1 MKVLNSFITGKC
13 YCDWSEKHATK
24 TGIRWSS
31 LLIGVFFLIIGVFI
45 ISFPEENLFAITWL
59 IGILF
64 VITGFIEI
72 FVRRIMKQAT
82 QKGSN
87 LLIVL
92 GIINIIIGILILFNV
107 VTSTTF
113 IVYLFAIWF
122 IINAVLNMFTI
133 TPAEGSNKRFHMVSI
148 LLNIIEII
156 FGVILLFNPLIAAVV
171 IAVFM
176 SAVFFIIGITYLID
190 ALR

>member
-1 MKVLNSFITGKC
+1 MQQ
-13 YCDWSEKHATK
+13 K

-64 VITGFIEI
+64 VINGFIEI

-82 QKGSN
+82 QKVSN

-92 GIINIIIGILILFNV
+92 GIINIIIIMLILFNV
-107 VTSTTF
+107 VISTTF
-113 IVYLFAIWF
+113 IFYLFAIWF
-122 IINAVLNMFTI
+122 IINAVLSLFTI

-156 FGVILLFNPLIAAVV
+156 LGVILLFNPLIAA
-171 IAVFM
+171 
-176 SAVFFIIGITYLID
+176 
-190 ALR
+190 

>member
-1 MKVLNSFITGKC
+1 MQQ
-13 YCDWSEKHATK
+13 K

-64 VITGFIEI
+64 IINGFIEI
-72 FVRRIMKQAT
+72 FIRRVMKQAT
-82 QKGSN
+82 QNGSN
-87 LLIVL
+87 ILIVL
-92 GIINIIIGILILFNV
+92 GIINIIIGVLILFNV

-122 IINAVLNMFTI
+122 IINALFNMFTV
-133 TPAEGSNKRFHMVSI
+133 TPAEKSNRGFHSLSI
-148 LLNIIEII
+148 ILNIIEII
-156 FGVILLFNPLIAAVV
+156 FGVILLFNPLIAAVI
-171 IAVFM
+171 IAIFM
-176 SAVFFIIGITYLID
+176 SAVFFIIGITYIID
-190 ALR
+190 ALH

>member
-1 MKVLNSFITGKC
+1 MF
-13 YCDWSEKHATK
+13 
-24 TGIRWSS
+24 
-31 LLIGVFFLIIGVFI
+31 LLDYRCFI

-64 VITGFIEI
+64 VINGFIEI

-92 GIINIIIGILILFNV
+92 GIINIIIGMLILFNV

-156 FGVILLFNPLIAAVV
+156 LGVILLFNPLIAAVI

-176 SAVFFIIGITYLID
+176 SAVFFIIE
-190 ALR
+190 

>member
-1 MKVLNSFITGKC
+1 ML
-13 YCDWSEKHATK
+13 
-24 TGIRWSS
+24 
-31 LLIGVFFLIIGVFI
+31 FI
-45 ISFPEENLFAITWL
+45 IN
-59 IGILF
+59 
-64 VITGFIEI
+64 GFIEI

-82 QKGSN
+82 QNGSS
-87 LLIVL
+87 LLIIL

-122 IINAVLNMFTI
+122 IINALLNMFTI
-133 TPAEGSNKRFHMVSI
+133 TSAEGANKRFHMVSI
-148 LLNIIEII
+148 ILNIIEII

>member
-1 MKVLNSFITGKC
+1 MQQ
-13 YCDWSEKHATK
+13 K

-31 LLIGVFFLIIGVFI
+31 LLFGVFFLIIGVFI
-45 ISFPEENLFAITWL
+45 ISFLEENLFAITWL

-64 VITGFIEI
+64 VINGFIEI
-72 FVRRIMKQAT
+72 LGRGIMIIVT
-82 QKGSN
+82 QNGSN

-92 GIINIIIGILILFNV
+92 VIINIIIGMLILFNV

-122 IINAVLNMFTI
+122 IINAVLNLFTI

-156 FGVILLFNPLIAAVV
+156 LGVI
-171 IAVFM
+171 
-176 SAVFFIIGITYLID
+176 
-190 ALR
+190 

>member
-1 MKVLNSFITGKC
+1 MQ
-13 YCDWSEKHATK
+13 EK
-24 TGIRWSS
+24 TGIRGSS
-31 LLIGVFFLIIGVFI
+31 LLIGVFLLIIGGFI
-45 ISFPEENLFAITWL
+45 ISCPEENVFAVNWL
-59 IGILF
+59 LGILF
-64 VITGFIEI
+64 VINGFIES
-72 FVRRIMKQAT
+72 FVRRIMTQAT
-82 QKGSN
+82 HKGCY
-87 LLIVL
+87 LLIVV
-92 GIINIIIGILILFNV
+92 GIVNIIFDMLILFNV

-122 IINAVLNMFTI
+122 IINAVLNLFTI

-156 FGVILLFNPLIAAVV
+156 LGVILLFNPLIAAVI

>member
-1 MKVLNSFITGKC
+1 MQQ
-13 YCDWSEKHATK
+13 K

-59 IGILF
+59 IGILL
-64 VITGFIEI
+64 VINDFIEI
-72 FVRRIMKQAT
+72 FVRRIMKQDT
-82 QKGSN
+82 KKVSN
-87 LLIVL
+87 LFIVL
-92 GIINIIIGILILFNV
+92 SIINIIIGMLILFNV

-122 IINAVLNMFTI
+122 IINAVLNLFTI

-156 FGVILLFNPLIAAVV
+156 LGVIL
-171 IAVFM
+171 
-176 SAVFFIIGITYLID
+176 
-190 ALR
+190 

>member
-1 MKVLNSFITGKC
+1 MQQ
-13 YCDWSEKHATK
+13 K

-92 GIINIIIGILILFNV
+92 GIINIILGILILFNV